1 MTRARELS
9 KLSNQETLKI
19 DTTNTRIGIGSTAPS
34 SSLNV
39 GLGITMDGPSGVITA
54 TSFVGDGS
62 GLDGVASAGLG
73 SAISDDST
81 SALNVLYYV
90 NKSLD
95 VTTDTTVTVPATST
109 SNIAYTNYQEII
121 VADTKNLIVADGD
134 DLILDVLGIST
145 VNTTTNPLS
154 GVGGRVRAAYF
165 TNKAGSGAPEFT
177 YGTSVPTG
185 MGVTCAGGLN
195 MSGVSTVTGGFI
207 SAASTSACKI
217 TFSGQVLTFNV
228 PGVGSTTLTLY

>member
-9 KLSNQETLKI
+9 KLSNQQTLKI

-34 SSLNV
+34 ASLDV
-39 GLGITMDGPSGVITA
+39 GQNIYADANSGVLTA
-54 TSFVGDGS
+54 TKYAGDGS
-62 GLDGVASAGLG
+62 ELTGVTGIGTALSNTTTSPLNKIYYTN
-73 SAISDDST
+73 SLITIEDDI
-81 SALNVLYYV
+81 
-90 NKSLD
+90 
-95 VTTDTTVTVPATST
+95 TVEVPATSD
-109 SNIAYTNYQEII
+109 SHAAYTSYEEIAVDSDNDLTI
-121 VADTKNLIVADGD
+121 ADGD

-177 YGTSVPTG
+177 YGTSVPSG
-185 MGVTCAGGLN
+185 MGVTGAGGIN
-195 MSGVSTVTGGFI
+195 MSGVSTITGGFI

-217 TFSGQVLTFNV
+217 TFSGQVLTLNV

>member
-1 MTRARELS
+1 MTRARDLS
-9 KLSNQETLKI
+9 KLANETVWTI
-19 DTTNTRIGIGSTAPS
+19 DTTNTRVGIGSTYPS
-34 SSLNV
+34 ASLDV
-39 GLGITMDGPSGVITA
+39 GQNIYADANSGVLTA
-54 TSFVGDGS
+54 TKYAGDGS
-62 GLDGVASAGLG
+62 ELTGVSGIG
-73 SAISDDST
+73 SALSNTTTSPLNKIYYTNNLITIGDDI
-81 SALNVLYYV
+81 
-90 NKSLD
+90 
-95 VTTDTTVTVPATST
+95 TVEVPATSD
-109 SNIAYTNYQEII
+109 SHAAYTSHEEIAVDSDNDLTI
-121 VADTKNLIVADGD
+121 ADGD

-185 MGVTCAGGLN
+185 MGVTGAGGLN

-217 TFSGQVLTFNV
+217 TFSGQVLTLNV

>member
-1 MTRARELS
+1 MKDLFLEH
-9 KLSNQETLKI
+9 NLKNHYKIYYTNNLITI
-19 DTTNTRIGIGSTAPS
+19 DDD
-34 SSLNV
+34 
-39 GLGITMDGPSGVITA
+39 ITVE
-54 TSFVGDGS
+54 
-62 GLDGVASAGLG
+62 
-73 SAISDDST
+73 
-81 SALNVLYYV
+81 
-90 NKSLD
+90 
-95 VTTDTTVTVPATST
+95 VPATSD
-109 SNIAYTNYQEII
+109 SHAAYTSHEEIA
-121 VADTKNLIVADGD
+121 VDADNDLTIADGD

-185 MGVTCAGGLN
+185 MGVTGAGGLN

-217 TFSGQVLTFNV
+217 TFSGQVLTLNV

>member
-1 MTRARELS
+1 MTRARELA

-73 SAISDDST
+73 TGLSSVDGNFLNKVYYTNKTLTLGVSTTVEVPST
-81 SALNVLYYV
+81 SD
-90 NKSLD
+90 SH
-95 VTTDTTVTVPATST
+95 T
-109 SNIAYTNYQEII
+109 AYMSYEE
-121 VADTKNLIVADGD
+121 VAVAADKDLTIADGD
-134 DLILDVLGIST
+134 DLVLDVLGIST
-145 VNTTTNPLS
+145 VNTTTNALS

-177 YGTSVPTG
+177 YGASVPTG
-185 MGVTCAGGLN
+185 MGVTGAGGVN
-195 MSGVSTVTGGFI
+195 ISGVSTVTGGFI

>member
-9 KLSNQETLKI
+9 KLSNQQTLKI

-34 SSLNV
+34 ASLDV
-39 GLGITMDGPSGVITA
+39 GQNIYADANSGVLTA
-54 TSFVGDGS
+54 TKYAGDGS
-62 GLDGVASAGLG
+62 ELTGVTGIGTALSNTTTSPLNKIYYTN
-73 SAISDDST
+73 SLITIEDDI
-81 SALNVLYYV
+81 
-90 NKSLD
+90 
-95 VTTDTTVTVPATST
+95 TVEVPATSD
-109 SNIAYTNYQEII
+109 SHAAYTSYEEIAVDSDNDLTI
-121 VADTKNLIVADGD
+121 SDGD

-145 VNTTTNPLS
+145 VTGTTNALS

-185 MGVTCAGGLN
+185 MGVTGAGGIN

-217 TFSGQVLTFNV
+217 TFSGQVLTLNV

>member
-34 SSLNV
+34 ASLDV
-39 GLGITMDGPSGVITA
+39 GQNIYADANSGVLTA
-54 TSFVGDGS
+54 TKYAGDGS
-62 GLDGVASAGLG
+62 ELTGVTGIGTALSNTTTSPLNKIYYTNSLITIA
-73 SAISDDST
+73 DDI
-81 SALNVLYYV
+81 
-90 NKSLD
+90 
-95 VTTDTTVTVPATST
+95 TVEVPATSD
-109 SNIAYTNYQEII
+109 SHAAYTSYEEIAVDSDNDLTI
-121 VADTKNLIVADGD
+121 ADGD

-185 MGVTCAGGLN
+185 MGVTGAGGLN

-217 TFSGQVLTFNV
+217 TFSGQVLTLNV

>member
-1 MTRARELS
+1 MTRARELA

-73 SAISDDST
+73 TGLSSVDGNFLNKVYYTNKTLTLGVSTTVEIPST
-81 SALNVLYYV
+81 SDAH
-90 NKSLD
+90 
-95 VTTDTTVTVPATST
+95 A
-109 SNIAYTNYQEII
+109 AYISHEE
-121 VADTKNLIVADGD
+121 VAINADKDLTIADGD

-145 VNTTTNPLS
+145 VTTTTNPLS
-154 GVGGRVRAAYF
+154 GVGGRLRAAYF
-165 TNKAGSGAPEFT
+165 TNKAGTGAPELS
-177 YGTSVPTG
+177 YGVSVPTG
-185 MGVTCAGGLN
+185 MGITGAGGVN
-195 MSGVSTVTGGFI
+195 VSGAATVSGGFV

-217 TFSGQVLTFNV
+217 TFSGQTLTFNV
-228 PGVGSTTLTLY
+228 PGVGSTSFTLY

>member
-9 KLSNQETLKI
+9 KLANQQTLKI

-34 SSLNV
+34 ASLDV
-39 GLGITMDGPSGVITA
+39 GQNIYADANSGVLTA
-54 TSFVGDGS
+54 TKYAGDGS
-62 GLDGVASAGLG
+62 ELTGVTGIGTALSNTTTSPLNKIYFTNSLITIG
-73 SAISDDST
+73 DDI
-81 SALNVLYYV
+81 
-90 NKSLD
+90 
-95 VTTDTTVTVPATST
+95 TVEVPATSD
-109 SNIAYTNYQEII
+109 SHAAYTSYEEIAVDSDNDLTI
-121 VADTKNLIVADGD
+121 ADGD

-185 MGVTCAGGLN
+185 MGVTGAGGLN

-217 TFSGQVLTFNV
+217 TFSGQVLTLNV

>member
-9 KLSNQETLKI
+9 KLSNQQTLKI

-34 SSLNV
+34 ASLDV
-39 GLGITMDGPSGVITA
+39 GQNIYADANSGVLTA
-54 TSFVGDGS
+54 TKYAGDGS
-62 GLDGVASAGLG
+62 ELTGVTGIGTALSNTTTSPLNKIYYTN
-73 SAISDDST
+73 SLITIEDDI
-81 SALNVLYYV
+81 
-90 NKSLD
+90 
-95 VTTDTTVTVPATST
+95 TVEVPATSD
-109 SNIAYTNYQEII
+109 SHAAYTSYEEIAVDSDNDLTI
-121 VADTKNLIVADGD
+121 ADGD

-185 MGVTCAGGLN
+185 MGVTGAGGIN

-217 TFSGQVLTFNV
+217 TFSGQVLTLNV

>member
-34 SSLNV
+34 ASLDV
-39 GLGITMDGPSGVITA
+39 GQNIYADANSGVLTA
-54 TSFVGDGS
+54 TKYAGDGS
-62 GLDGVASAGLG
+62 ELTGVTGIGTALSNTTTSPLNKIYFTNSLITIG
-73 SAISDDST
+73 DDI
-81 SALNVLYYV
+81 
-90 NKSLD
+90 
-95 VTTDTTVTVPATST
+95 TVEVPATSD
-109 SNIAYTNYQEII
+109 SHAAYTSYEEIAVDSDNDLTI
-121 VADTKNLIVADGD
+121 ADGD

-165 TNKAGSGAPEFT
+165 TKKAGSGAPEFT

-185 MGVTCAGGLN
+185 MGVTGAGGLN

-217 TFSGQVLTFNV
+217 TFSGQVLTLNV

>member
-9 KLSNQETLKI
+9 KLSNQQTLKI

-34 SSLNV
+34 ASLDV
-39 GLGITMDGPSGVITA
+39 GQNIYADANSGVLTA
-54 TSFVGDGS
+54 TKYAGDGS
-62 GLDGVASAGLG
+62 ELTGVTGIGTALSNTTTSPLNKIYYTNSLITIA
-73 SAISDDST
+73 DDI
-81 SALNVLYYV
+81 
-90 NKSLD
+90 
-95 VTTDTTVTVPATST
+95 TVEVPATSD
-109 SNIAYTNYQEII
+109 SHAAYTSHEEIAVDSDNDLTI
-121 VADTKNLIVADGD
+121 ADGD

-185 MGVTCAGGLN
+185 MGVTGAGGLN

-217 TFSGQVLTFNV
+217 TFSGQVLTLNV

>member
-9 KLSNQETLKI
+9 KLANQQTLKI

-34 SSLNV
+34 ASLDV
-39 GLGITMDGPSGVITA
+39 GQNIYADANSGVLTA
-54 TSFVGDGS
+54 TKYAGDGS
-62 GLDGVASAGLG
+62 ELTGVTGIGTALSNTTTSPLNKIYYTNSLITIGDD
-73 SAISDDST
+73 ITVEVPTTSDSH
-81 SALNVLYYV
+81 A
-90 NKSLD
+90 
-95 VTTDTTVTVPATST
+95 
-109 SNIAYTNYQEII
+109 AYTSYEEIAVDSDNDLTI
-121 VADTKNLIVADGD
+121 ADGD

-185 MGVTCAGGLN
+185 MGVTGAGGLN

-217 TFSGQVLTFNV
+217 TFSGQVLTLNV